1 MKPWETLTMSRKEVP
16 RTGLLRMVLA
26 GKVTNAQ
33 GAAALRV
40 SPRHVQ
46 RLKARLQAEGAPGLL
61 HRGRGRPSPRRLAST
76 ITAQIDILLHTRYKD
91 FNDCH
96 ATEKLREVEG
106 LRVSRE
112 LVRRRRRALGL
123 PAKHRRRPR
132 QYRHR
137 RTPEARMGQLVQID
151 ASPFAWLEARG
162 PAMTLHGA
170 IDDATSTV
178 LALHFR
184 PTEDLHGYA
193 TVFQQMCTQY
203 GRPLALYGDRINIL
217 IRNDAHWSLAEQ
229 LRGAQDPTHL
239 GRVLHDLGIG
249 YLAAGSPEAKGR
261 VERLWRTLQ
270 DRLSSELRLRHIT
283 TPEGANAFL
292 PEFLDDLNA
301 RFTRPPSDPAPAW
314 RATPRELPLVLS
326 CRYLRQVARDNT
338 VHLGPRWIQLPP
350 GPHHRSYARCRVEL
364 RELLDGRLVVL
375 YEGVILATQPAP
387 RHFVLKPQRPGRPA
401 PPPGRTSPSHSECPR
416 PRRPAGG
423 SGGST
428 WLHST
433 KGDLSPEPRSSTA
446 RGAPSLAPGH
456 HQTRSSPLPGEGMT
470 FSCCS

>member
-1 MKPWETLTMSRKEVP
+1 MSRKEVP
-16 RTGLLRMVLA
+16 RAGLLKMVLA
-26 GKVTNAQ
+26 GKATNAQ
-33 GAAALRV
+33 GAVALRV

-46 RLKARLQAEGAPGLL
+46 RLKGRFQAEGAPGLL
-61 HRGRGRPSPRRLAST
+61 HRGRGRPSTRRLAAT
-76 ITAQIDILLHTRYKD
+76 ITAQIDTLLQTRYKD

-137 RTPEARMGQLVQID
+137 RTPAARMGQLVQID

-193 TVFQQMCTQY
+193 TVFQQMFTQY
-203 GRPLALYGDRINIL
+203 GRPLALYGDRINLL

-283 TPEGANAFL
+283 TPERANAFL
-292 PEFLDDLNA
+292 PEFLADLNP
-301 RFTRPPSDPAPAW
+301 RFTRPPSDPVPAW
-314 RATPRELPLVLS
+314 RVAPRELPLVLS
-326 CRYLRQVARDNT
+326 CRYSRQVASDNT
-338 VHLGPRWIQLPP
+338 VRLGPRWIQLPP
-350 GPHHRSYARCRVEL
+350 GPHHRAYARGRFEL
-364 RELLDGRLVVL
+364 R
-375 YEGVILATQPAP
+375 AP
-387 RHFVLKPQRPGRPA
+387 RWP
-401 PPPGRTSPSHSECPR
+401 
-416 PRRPAGG
+416 PRRPV
-423 SGGST
+423 
-428 WLHST
+428 
-433 KGDLSPEPRSSTA
+433 
-446 RGAPSLAPGH
+446 
-456 HQTRSSPLPGEGMT
+456 
-470 FSCCS
+470 

>member
-1 MKPWETLTMSRKEVP
+1 MEPWETLTMSRKEVP
-16 RTGLLRMVLA
+16 RAGLVKMVLA
-26 GKVTNAQ
+26 GKATNAQ
-33 GAAALRV
+33 GAAALGV

-46 RLKARLQAEGAPGLL
+46 RLKARFQVEGAPGLL
-61 HRGRGRPSPRRLAST
+61 HRGRVRPSTRRLAST
-76 ITAQIDILLHTRYKD
+76 ITAQIDTLLHTRYKD

-151 ASPFAWLEARG
+151 ASPFAWLAARG

-193 TVFQQMCTQY
+193 SIFQQMFTQY

-217 IRNDAHWSLAEQ
+217 VRNDAHWSLAEQ

-249 YLAAGSPEAKGR
+249 YLEAGSPEAKGR

-283 TPEGANAFL
+283 TPERANPFC
-292 PEFLDDLNA
+292 PN
-301 RFTRPPSDPAPAW
+301 S
-314 RATPRELPLVLS
+314 S
-326 CRYLRQVARDNT
+326 
-338 VHLGPRWIQLPP
+338 
-350 GPHHRSYARCRVEL
+350 
-364 RELLDGRLVVL
+364 
-375 YEGVILATQPAP
+375 
-387 RHFVLKPQRPGRPA
+387 
-401 PPPGRTSPSHSECPR
+401 RT
-416 PRRPAGG
+416 
-423 SGGST
+423 
-428 WLHST
+428 
-433 KGDLSPEPRSSTA
+433 
-446 RGAPSLAPGH
+446 
-456 HQTRSSPLPGEGMT
+456 
-470 FSCCS
+470 

>member
-1 MKPWETLTMSRKEVP
+1 MSRKEVP
-16 RTGLLRMVLA
+16 RAGLLKMVLA
-26 GKVTNAQ
+26 GKATNAQ

-46 RLKARLQAEGAPGLL
+46 RLKVRLQGEGAPGLL
-61 HRGRGRPSPRRLAST
+61 HRGRGRPSTRRLAST
-76 ITAQIDILLHTRYKD
+76 IAAQIDTLLQTRYKD

-178 LALHFR
+178 LALHFH

-193 TVFQQMCTQY
+193 IVFPQMFTQY
-203 GRPLALYGDRINIL
+203 GRPLAIYGDRINIL
-217 IRNDAHWSLAEQ
+217 VRNDAHWSLAEQ

-239 GRVLHDLGIG
+239 GRVRHDLGIG
-249 YLAAGSPEAKGR
+249 YLEAGSPEAKGR

-292 PEFLDDLNA
+292 PEFLEDLNP
-301 RFTRPPSDPAPAW
+301 RFTRPPRDPAPPGASP
-314 RATPRELPLVLS
+314 RAISPASSAAATRARSLATTPSTSGPAGSS
-326 CRYLRQVARDNT
+326 CR
-338 VHLGPRWIQLPP
+338 
-350 GPHHRSYARCRVEL
+350 
-364 RELLDGRLVVL
+364 
-375 YEGVILATQPAP
+375 PALTTAP
-387 RHFVLKPQRPGRPA
+387 MPA
-401 PPPGRTSPSHSECPR
+401 AASNC
-416 PRRPAGG
+416 A
-423 SGGST
+423 
-428 WLHST
+428 
-433 KGDLSPEPRSSTA
+433 SSSMA
-446 RGAPSLAPGH
+446 ASSSSMRA
-456 HQTRSSPLPGEGMT
+456 RSSPRNRRPSISSSSPAVPRARRATARPTAPILLRTPPPPITQPRSRLRINADPPRPGLPIPLNADFHGPRRTTPGAGPSPST
-470 FSCCS
+470 RKPSTR

>member
-1 MKPWETLTMSRKEVP
+1 MSRKEVP

-76 ITAQIDILLHTRYKD
+76 ITAQIDILHTRYKD

-375 YEGVILATQPAP
+375 HEGVILATQPAP
-387 RHFVLKPQRPGRPA
+387 RHFVLKPRSAPGAQRHRPA
-401 PPPGRTSPSHSECPR
+401 ERPHPTPNAPDHAAPPAAQEDPPGSTPPRATSPPNRGVPR
-416 PRRPAGG
+416 PAARHPWRRAI
-423 SGGST
+423 
-428 WLHST
+428 T
-433 KGDLSPEPRSSTA
+433 KHAQALYPVKG
-446 RGAPSLAPGH
+446 
-456 HQTRSSPLPGEGMT
+456 
-470 FSCCS
+470 

>member
-1 MKPWETLTMSRKEVP
+1 MSRKEVP
-16 RTGLLRMVLA
+16 RAGLLKMVLA
-26 GKVTNAQ
+26 GKATNAQ
-33 GAAALRV
+33 GAAALCV

-46 RLKARLQAEGAPGLL
+46 RLKVRFQAEGAPGLR
-61 HRGRGRPSPRRLAST
+61 HRGRGRPSKRRLAST
-76 ITAQIDILLHTRYKD
+76 ITAQIDTLLHTRYKD
-91 FNDCH
+91 FTDCH

-203 GRPLALYGDRINIL
+203 GRPLALYGDRINL
-217 IRNDAHWSLAEQ
+217 LVRNDAHWSLAEQ

-283 TPEGANAFL
+283 TPERANAFL
-292 PEFLDDLNA
+292 PEFLADLNP

-314 RATPRELPLVLS
+314 RVAPRELPLVLS
-326 CRYLRQVARDNT
+326 CRYSRQVARDNT
-338 VHLGPRWIQLPP
+338 VRLGPRWIQLPP

-375 YEGVILATQPAP
+375 HEGAILATQPAP
-387 RHFVLKPQRPGRPA
+387 RHFVLTPRSAPSAERHRPA
-401 PPPGRTSPSHSECPR
+401 PTPPAPAHAAPPPAQDHRGPTPPRSPDPPPHGVPR
-416 PRRPAGG
+416 PAARHPWRRAI
-423 SGGST
+423 
-428 WLHST
+428 T
-433 KGDLSPEPRSSTA
+433 KKA
-446 RGAPSLAPGH
+446 RALYPVTG
-456 HQTRSSPLPGEGMT
+456 
-470 FSCCS
+470 

>member
-1 MKPWETLTMSRKEVP
+1 MSRKEVP
-16 RTGLLRMVLA
+16 RAGLLKMVLA
-26 GKVTNAQ
+26 GKATNAQ
-33 GAAALRV
+33 GAAALCV

-46 RLKARLQAEGAPGLL
+46 RLKGRFQAEGAPGLL
-61 HRGRGRPSPRRLAST
+61 HRGRGRPSTRRLAST
-76 ITAQIDILLHTRYKD
+76 ITAQIDTLLHTRYKD

-132 QYRHR
+132 QYRYR
-137 RTPEARMGQLVQID
+137 RPPEARMGQLVQID

-170 IDDATSTV
+170 IDDATGTV

-193 TVFQQMCTQY
+193 TVFQQMFTQY

-217 IRNDAHWSLAEQ
+217 IRNDVHWSLAEQ

-283 TPEGANAFL
+283 TPERANAFL
-292 PEFLDDLNA
+292 PEFLADLNP
-301 RFTRPPSDPAPAW
+301 RFTRPPARPDARLARRPA
-314 RATPRELPLVLS
+314 RAPPRPQLPL
-326 CRYLRQVARDNT
+326 
-338 VHLGPRWIQLPP
+338 
-350 GPHHRSYARCRVEL
+350 
-364 RELLDGRLVVL
+364 
-375 YEGVILATQPAP
+375 LA
-387 RHFVLKPQRPGRPA
+387 PGRPRQHRPPRA
-401 PPPGRTSPSHSECPR
+401 PLDPAAARPSPPLLRPLPR
-416 PRRPAGG
+416 RAARAPRWPPRRPA
-423 SGGST
+423 
-428 WLHST
+428 
-433 KGDLSPEPRSSTA
+433 
-446 RGAPSLAPGH
+446 
-456 HQTRSSPLPGEGMT
+456 
-470 FSCCS
+470 

>member
-1 MKPWETLTMSRKEVP
+1 MSRKEGP
-16 RTGLLRMVLA
+16 RAGLLRMVLA

-46 RLKARLQAEGAPGLL
+46 RLKGRFQAEGAPGLL
-61 HRGRGRPSPRRLAST
+61 HRGRGRPSKRRLAST
-76 ITAQIDILLHTRYKD
+76 ITAQIDTLLQTRYKD

-106 LRVSRE
+106 LHVSRE

-151 ASPFAWLEARG
+151 ASPCAWLEARG

-193 TVFQQMCTQY
+193 TVFQQMFTQY
-203 GRPLALYGDRINIL
+203 GRPLAIYGDRINIR
-217 IRNDAHWSLAEQ
+217 IRNAAHWSLAEQ
-229 LRGAQDPTHL
+229 LRGAQDPTHR

-283 TPEGANAFL
+283 TPERANAFL
-292 PEFLDDLNA
+292 PEFLADLNP
-301 RFTRPPSDPAPAW
+301 RFTRPSSDPAPAW
-314 RATPRELPLVLS
+314 RVAPRELPLVLS
-326 CRYLRQVARDNT
+326 CRSSRQVARDNT
-338 VHLGPRWIQLPP
+338 VRLGPRWIPLPP

-375 YEGVILATQPAP
+375 HEGAILAPQPAP
-387 RHFVLKPQRPGRPA
+387 LDFVLKPRSAPCAERHRPAQRPHPTQNAPGPDRAAPQPAQDQRGPTQPRAPDPPPRGFPRPA
-401 PPPGRTSPSHSECPR
+401 ARHPW
-416 PRRPAGG
+416 RRAI
-423 SGGST
+423 
-428 WLHST
+428 T
-433 KGDLSPEPRSSTA
+433 KNAQALYPVKG
-446 RGAPSLAPGH
+446 
-456 HQTRSSPLPGEGMT
+456 
-470 FSCCS
+470 

>member
-387 RHFVLKPQRPGRPA
+387 RHFVLKPRSAPGAQRHRPAERPHPTPNAPDRAAPPAAQEDPPGSTPPRVTSPPNRGVQRPAARHPW
-401 PPPGRTSPSHSECPR
+401 
-416 PRRPAGG
+416 RRAI
-423 SGGST
+423 
-428 WLHST
+428 T
-433 KGDLSPEPRSSTA
+433 KHAQALYPVKG
-446 RGAPSLAPGH
+446 
-456 HQTRSSPLPGEGMT
+456 
-470 FSCCS
+470 

>member
-1 MKPWETLTMSRKEVP
+1 MSGKEVP
-16 RTGLLRMVLA
+16 RAGLLKMVLA
-26 GKVTNAQ
+26 GKATNAQ
-33 GAAALRV
+33 GAVALRV

-46 RLKARLQAEGAPGLL
+46 RLKGRVQAEGAPGLL
-61 HRGRGRPSPRRLAST
+61 HRGRGRPSPRRLAAT
-76 ITAQIDILLHTRYKD
+76 ITAQIDTLLQTRYKD

-123 PAKHRRRPR
+123 PAKHLRRPR

-137 RTPEARMGQLVQID
+137 RTPAARMGHLVQID

-184 PTEDLHGYA
+184 PTEDLPGYA
-193 TVFQQMCTQY
+193 TVFQQMFTQY
-203 GRPLALYGDRINIL
+203 GRPLALYGDRINLL

-229 LRGAQDPTHL
+229 LRGVQDPTHL
-239 GRVLHDLGIG
+239 GRVLHDRGIG

-283 TPEGANAFL
+283 TPERANAFL
-292 PEFLDDLNA
+292 PEFLADLNP
-301 RFTRPPSDPAPAW
+301 RFTRPPSDPVPAW
-314 RATPRELPLVLS
+314 RVAPRELPLVLS
-326 CRYLRQVARDNT
+326 CRYSRQVASDNT
-338 VHLGPRWIQLPP
+338 VRLGPRWIPLPP
-350 GPHHRSYARCRVEL
+350 APHHRAYARCRVEL
-364 RELLDGRLVVL
+364 RELLDGRLGVL
-375 YEGVILATQPAP
+375 YEGAILATQPAP
-387 RHFVLKPQRPGRPA
+387 LDFILKPRSAPCAERPRPVPCPHPPQNAPRPA
-401 PPPGRTSPSHSECPR
+401 RAALQPAPDPRGPTQPRSPDPPPRGFPR
-416 PRRPAGG
+416 PAARHPWRRAI
-423 SGGST
+423 
-428 WLHST
+428 T
-433 KGDLSPEPRSSTA
+433 KKAQALYPM
-446 RGAPSLAPGH
+446 RG
-456 HQTRSSPLPGEGMT
+456 
-470 FSCCS
+470 

>member
-1 MKPWETLTMSRKEVP
+1 
-16 RTGLLRMVLA
+16 
-26 GKVTNAQ
+26 
-33 GAAALRV
+33 
-40 SPRHVQ
+40 
-46 RLKARLQAEGAPGLL
+46 
-61 HRGRGRPSPRRLAST
+61 
-76 ITAQIDILLHTRYKD
+76 
-91 FNDCH
+91 
-96 ATEKLREVEG
+96 
-106 LRVSRE
+106 
-112 LVRRRRRALGL
+112 
-123 PAKHRRRPR
+123 
-132 QYRHR
+132 
-137 RTPEARMGQLVQID
+137 MGQLVQID
-151 ASPFAWLEARG
+151 ASPFAGLEARG

-193 TVFQQMCTQY
+193 TVFQQMFTQY

-217 IRNDAHWSLAEQ
+217 VRNDAHWSLAEQ

-249 YLAAGSPEAKGR
+249 YLEAGSPEAKGR

-292 PEFLDDLNA
+292 PEFLADLNP

-314 RATPRELPLVLS
+314 RVAPRELSLVLS
-326 CRYLRQVARDNT
+326 CRYSRQVARDNT

-375 YEGVILATQPAP
+375 HEGVILATQLAP
-387 RHFVLKPQRPGRPA
+387 LDFVLKPRSAPCAERHRPAQRPHPTQNVPGPDRAAPQLAQDQRGPTQPRSPDPPPRGFPRPA
-401 PPPGRTSPSHSECPR
+401 ARHPW
-416 PRRPAGG
+416 RRAI
-423 SGGST
+423 
-428 WLHST
+428 T
-433 KGDLSPEPRSSTA
+433 KHAQALYPVKG
-446 RGAPSLAPGH
+446 
-456 HQTRSSPLPGEGMT
+456 
-470 FSCCS
+470 

>member
-1 MKPWETLTMSRKEVP
+1 MLQ
-16 RTGLLRMVLA
+16 LRRHFYV
-26 GKVTNAQ
+26 
-33 GAAALRV
+33 AA
-40 SPRHVQ
+40 
-46 RLKARLQAEGAPGLL
+46 
-61 HRGRGRPSPRRLAST
+61 T
-76 ITAQIDILLHTRYKD
+76 
-91 FNDCH
+91 
-96 ATEKLREVEG
+96 
-106 LRVSRE
+106 
-112 LVRRRRRALGL
+112 
-123 PAKHRRRPR
+123 
-132 QYRHR
+132 
-137 RTPEARMGQLVQID
+137 LVQID

-375 YEGVILATQPAP
+375 HEGVILATQPAP
-387 RHFVLKPQRPGRPA
+387 RHFVLKPRSAPGAQRHRPA
-401 PPPGRTSPSHSECPR
+401 ERPHPTPNAPDHAAPPAAQEDPPGSTPPRATSPPNRGVPR
-416 PRRPAGG
+416 PAARHPWRRAI
-423 SGGST
+423 
-428 WLHST
+428 T
-433 KGDLSPEPRSSTA
+433 KHAQALYPVKG
-446 RGAPSLAPGH
+446 
-456 HQTRSSPLPGEGMT
+456 
-470 FSCCS
+470 

>member
-375 YEGVILATQPAP
+375 HEGVILATQPAP
-387 RHFVLKPQRPGRPA
+387 RHFVLKPRSAPGAQRHRPA
-401 PPPGRTSPSHSECPR
+401 DRPHPTPNAPDRAAPPAAQEDPPGSTPPRVTSPPNRGVPR
-416 PRRPAGG
+416 PAARHPWRRAI
-423 SGGST
+423 
-428 WLHST
+428 T
-433 KGDLSPEPRSSTA
+433 KHAQALYPVKG
-446 RGAPSLAPGH
+446 
-456 HQTRSSPLPGEGMT
+456 
-470 FSCCS
+470 